1 MIEKDKILMLI
12 KDLVKERDHFIVQL
26 DISNSNSIR
35 LLADNMKGIQ
45 IHECV
50 ELSRA
55 IENGLDRE
63 KEDFDL
69 VVSSPGLDSPLKVTQ
84 QYVKNIGKEVN
95 VSLKEG
101 RNIRGT
107 LVESDDNG
115 FSIEEKKKVKVEGR
129 KKKQT
134 SIEKHRILFNDAN
147 EVKLII
153 KF

>member
-1 MIEKDKILMLI
+1 MIEKDKILGLI
-12 KDLVKERDHFIVQL
+12 KDLVEEREHFIVQL
-26 DISNSNSIR
+26 DISTSNSIR
-35 LLADNMKGIQ
+35 LLIDNIQGIQ

-63 KEDFDL
+63 TEDFEL
-69 VVSSPGLDSPLKVTQ
+69 IVSSPGLDSPFKIAQ
-84 QYVKNIGKEVN
+84 QYAKNIGKEIK

-101 RNIRGT
+101 KKLQGT
-107 LVESDDNG
+107 LIEADNVG
-115 FSIEEKKKVKVEGR
+115 FSIEATKKVKVDG
-129 KKKQT
+129 KKKKRT
-134 SIEKHRILFNDAN
+134 LNEKHRILFSEVN